1 MLMPKPWNA
10 MKLKPIAEL
19 VHRAL
24 TRHMVRIGAILPA
37 LALEIDKAAH
47 GALPEAQRTAVV
59 LRYYEQLEYDEIAA
73 LTGAP
78 LDISPT
84 VSEVQF
90 PT

>member
-1 MLMPKPWNA
+1 MFSVKNG
-10 MKLKPIAEL
+10 
-19 VHRAL
+19 RF
-24 TRHMVRIGAILPA
+24 T
-37 LALEIDKAAH
+37 LEEYAP
-47 GALPEAQRTAVV
+47 GWTPE
-59 LRYYEQLEYDEIAA
+59 EIAA